1 MSYPNPDE
9 SEYHHHGHTHGD
21 DGSEPHEH
29 PHNEA
34 EISAQKEIIL
44 KQILD
49 SQARM
54 RLNNIKMVK
63 PELATMVENYLI
75 GMASQGKLGSQ
86 ISDDQLKQI
95 LLSIQQPKR
104 DFKINRR

>member
-9 SEYHHHGHTHGD
+9 HEHHDHDHEH
-21 DGSEPHEH
+21 PHEH
-29 PHNEA
+29 PHDDS
-34 EISAQKEIIL
+34 EISAQKEQIL
-44 KQILD
+44 KQILAAD
-49 SQARM
+49 ARL
-54 RLNNIKMVK
+54 RLNNVKMVK
-63 PELATMVENYLI
+63 PDLANLVENYLI

-104 DFKINRR
+104 DFKFTRR

>member
-9 SEYHHHGHTHGD
+9 SDPLE
-21 DGSEPHEH
+21 SQPK
-29 PHNEA
+29 EA
-34 EISAQKEIIL
+34 EISAQKEMVL
-44 KQILD
+44 KQILAPN
-49 SQARM
+49 ARS

-63 PELATMVENYLI
+63 PDLAEMVENYLI
-75 GMASQGKLGSQ
+75 GMVTQGKIRSQ
-86 ISDDQLKQI
+86 ITDEQLKQI